1 MKTYIFLNDAIR
13 WMGGG
18 QMYIRNKML
27 DLESRGWHVE
37 VFFFHDGEIFIPEL
51 KKFANNR
58 IPDLGLPIF
67 ALSQKKIDNVLNII
81 AAKVK
86 DYDEVLVESSTFIHR
101 HWGELIAQR
110 LKGLNL
116 LFFINENYPKL
127 SVREEDYLLWKQE
140 RGEYLSWIN
149 IKEKVSHRVASKHN
163 KEYAF
168 RLTSYNNV
176 ISYQD
181 YKLDFDSS
189 LPVITSIGRLEK
201 NYILPMVKE
210 VVRFVEENQ
219 IKVNFFFIGGAPEEY
234 ILNNIKHELSKTNN
248 ITPYFFGYV
257 FPIPINLIQTTN
269 VLIATAGSVL
279 VGASNGIPT
288 ISIEANDNQPLGIF
302 GHTTNS
308 RLFRTTEPIIPLS
321 SWLKDIIIDR
331 KYKDPINYIDNETNI
346 INEYNSKVID
356 LIRNNTKEYYDV
368 KAIYSTKEKLYYY
381 IKNWIRRIVGN
392 DIVSR
397 IKSIRI
403 IKIHT

>member
-37 VFFFHDGEIFIPEL
+37 VFFFHDGEIYIPEL

-67 ALSQKKIDNVLNII
+67 ALSQKRINNVLNII
-81 AAKVK
+81 AEKVK
-86 DYDEVLVESSTFIHR
+86 DYEEVLVESSTFFHR

-140 RGEYLSWIN
+140 RGEYLNWIT

-189 LPVITSIGRLEK
+189 LPVIASIGRLEK

-219 IKVNFFFIGGAPEEY
+219 MKVNFFFIGGASEEH
-234 ILNNIKHELSKTNN
+234 ILANIKGILSKSNNI
-248 ITPYFFGYV
+248 IPYFLGYM
-257 FPIPINLIQTTN
+257 FPIPVNLVRATN
-269 VLIATAGSVL
+269 VLIAAAGSVL
-279 VGASNGIPT
+279 VGASNNIPT
-288 ISIEANDNQPLGIF
+288 IAIDVNDSQPLGVF
-302 GHTTNS
+302 GHTTDS
-308 RLFRTTEPIIPLS
+308 RLFRTVEPIRPLS
-321 SWLKDIIIDR
+321 FWLKDIIIDG
-331 KYKDPINYIDNETNI
+331 KYKEPINYVDNETNE
-346 INEYNSKVID
+346 INEHNSRVINR
-356 LIRNNTKEYYDV
+356 IRNNSREYYDV
-368 KAIYSTKEKLYYY
+368 KAIYTIKEKLYYCL
-381 IKNWIRRIVGN
+381 KKWLRSIVGN
-392 DIVSR
+392 DIISR
-397 IKSIRI
+397 IKSSC
-403 IKIHT
+403 KI